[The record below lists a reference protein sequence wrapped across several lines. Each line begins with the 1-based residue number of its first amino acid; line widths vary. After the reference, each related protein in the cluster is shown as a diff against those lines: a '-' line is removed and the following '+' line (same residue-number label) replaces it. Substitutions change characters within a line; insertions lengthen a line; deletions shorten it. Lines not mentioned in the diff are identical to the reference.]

1 MYTNKDFYNMQK
13 DLINKLTAFSV
24 LYVEDEDGI
33 RNNIEEILKHL
44 FKEVSSTKNA
54 SEAYIKYIQNK
65 PDLIITD
72 IKLANETGIDLIK
85 KIRESDSKTR
95 IIITSAFTDLDYL
108 LQATELHLIKYIVKP
123 ITNDKLMEALE
134 SFVKSYDENK
144 IYNLTK
150 NWIFDSGKS
159 IVSNGIEDF
168 ILTKKEVMF
177 LKLLVVKNRIITYEE
192 LENQIWDDDSIM
204 TSNAM
209 RLFIKNLR
217 KKLPENFLKNMQGV
231 GYYYN
236 KSSE

>member
-1 MYTNKDFYNMQK
+1 MQK
-13 DLINKLTAFSV
+13 DFINKLTAFSV

-33 RNNIEEILKHL
+33 RNNIEEILKYF
-44 FKEVSSTKNA
+44 FKEVSSAKNV
-54 SEAYIKYIQNK
+54 SEAYMKYMQNK

-72 IKLANETGIDLIK
+72 IKMSKETGIDLIK
-85 KIRESDSKTR
+85 KVRQTDSKTR
-95 IIITSAFTDLDYL
+95 IIITSAYTDLNYL
-108 LQATELHLIKYIVKP
+108 LEATELHLIKYIVKP

-134 SFVKSYDENK
+134 SFVKSYDDNK

-159 IVSNGIEDF
+159 IVSNGNEDF
-168 ILTKKEVMF
+168 ILTKKESIF
-177 LKLLVVKNRIITYEE
+177 LKLLIIKNRVITYEE
-192 LENQIWDDDSIM
+192 LESHIWDEDSIM

-231 GYYYN
+231 GYYHN
-236 KSSE
+236 KI